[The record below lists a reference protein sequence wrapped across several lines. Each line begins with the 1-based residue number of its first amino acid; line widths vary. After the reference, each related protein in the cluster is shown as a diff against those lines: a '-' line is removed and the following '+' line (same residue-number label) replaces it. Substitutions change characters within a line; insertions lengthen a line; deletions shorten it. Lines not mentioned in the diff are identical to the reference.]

1 MNAILK
7 PLEPRSE
14 IKAWD
19 SDSERLEC
27 TMVLA
32 DSPDVKTFCFQ
43 TEHPS
48 WFRFDAGQFITLQ
61 VEIEGVVHTRCYT
74 LSSSPSRPVCLTITV
89 KAEPGG
95 KVSNWLHQHLK
106 VGDHVQ
112 ARGPSGIFSVQ
123 RNPASKYL
131 FLAGGVGI
139 TPLMSMTR
147 WLFDLGRH
155 TDVCFVQCART
166 PADLL
171 FRSELEAISARVS
184 EFRVALVCE
193 RPNPFGAW
201 TGYSGRINQLMLEL
215 IAPDYFE
222 REIFCC
228 GPEPYMKAVR
238 GVLQAAGF
246 DMQRYHE
253 ESFQVPVHVDAETR
267 LHDDEKVDAHQTSV
281 VRFAASGREAV
292 CSGNQTVLDVAREA
306 GLSIPSACLFG
317 VCGTCKVKK
326 LEGEVHML
334 QNGGITDEDIAAGW
348 LLACCSRPQGNLV
361 LDC

>member
-7 PLEPRSE
+7 PTHTD
-14 IKAWD
+14 IKPWD

-27 TMVLA
+27 TMVLS
-32 DSPDVKTFCFQ
+32 DSADVKTFCFQ
-43 TEHPS
+43 TERPS
-48 WFRFDAGQFITLQ
+48 WFRYEAGQFVTLQ
-61 VEIEGVVHTRCYT
+61 VEIDGALHTRCYT

-106 VGDHVQ
+106 VGDRVQ

-123 RNPASKYL
+123 HRPAPKYL

-193 RPNPFGAW
+193 KPNPFGAW
-201 TGYSGRINQLMLEL
+201 TGYRGRLNQLMLEL

-238 GVLQAAGF
+238 GILQAAGF
-246 DMQRYHE
+246 DMLRYHE
-253 ESFQVPVHVDAETR
+253 ESFQVPVHVEAETR
-267 LHDDEKVDAHQTSV
+267 RHADEAQGNSRQSAT
-281 VRFAASGREAV
+281 VRFAASAREMV
-292 CSGNQTVLDVAREA
+292 CTGDQTVLDVAREA
-306 GLSIPSACLFG
+306 GLVIPSACLFG
-317 VCGTCKVKK
+317 VCGTCKVRK

-334 QNGGITDEDIAAGW
+334 QNGGISDEDVAAGW
-348 LLACCSRPQGNLV
+348 LLACCARPLGNLV

>member
-7 PLEPRSE
+7 PLDKQEQP
-14 IKAWD
+14 KVWD
-19 SDSERLEC
+19 SSAERLLC

-43 TEHPS
+43 TESPS
-48 WFRFDAGQFITLQ
+48 WFRYEAGQFITLQ
-61 VEIEGVVHTRCYT
+61 VEIDGETHTRCYT
-74 LSSSPSRPVCLTITV
+74 ISSSPSRPVCITITV

-106 VGDHVQ
+106 VGDFVK
-112 ARGPSGIFSVQ
+112 ASGPSGIFSVH
-123 RNPASKYL
+123 RNPAPKYL

-147 WLFDLGRH
+147 WLFDLGLH
-155 TDVCFVQCART
+155 TDVCFIQCART

-193 RPNPFGAW
+193 KPNPFGAW

-215 IAPDYFE
+215 IAPDYQE
-222 REIFCC
+222 REVFCC

-246 DMQRYHE
+246 DMKRYHE
-253 ESFQVPVHVDAETR
+253 ESFQVPVHVPEETR
-267 LHDDEKVDAHQTSV
+267 QHPEDKVEKAASSV
-281 VRFAASGREAV
+281 VRFAASGRQGN
-292 CSGNQTVLDVAREA
+292 CTGNQTVLDVAREA

-334 QNGGITDEDIAAGW
+334 QNGGITDEDVAAGY
-348 LLACCSRPQGNLV
+348 LLACCSRPLGDVV

>member
-1 MNAILK
+1 MTDIK
-7 PLEPRSE
+7 P
-14 IKAWD
+14 WD
-19 SDSERLEC
+19 SASETLVC
-27 TMVLA
+27 TMVLS

-43 TEHPS
+43 TVSPS
-48 WFRFDAGQFITLQ
+48 WFRYEAGQFVTLQ
-61 VEIEGVVHTRCYT
+61 VEIEGALHTRCYT

-123 RNPASKYL
+123 HRPADKYL

-184 EFRVALVCE
+184 EFRVSLVCE
-193 RPNPFGAW
+193 RPNPYGAW
-201 TGYSGRINQLMLEL
+201 TGYSGRLNQLMLEL
-215 IAPDYFE
+215 ICPDYFE
-222 REIFCC
+222 REVFCC

-238 GVLQAAGF
+238 GVLQSAGF
-246 DMQRYHE
+246 DMRRYHE
-253 ESFQVPVHVDAETR
+253 ESFTVPVHVEAETR
-267 LHDDEKVDAHQTSV
+267 QHDDVRIDAGSRSM
-281 VRFAASGREAV
+281 VRFATSGREIR
-292 CSGNQTVLDVAREA
+292 CQGSQTLLDSAREA
-306 GLSIPSACLFG
+306 GLNIPSACLFG
-317 VCGTCKVKK
+317 VCGTCKVRK
-326 LEGEVHML
+326 LEGEVHMV
-334 QNGGITDEDIAAGW
+334 QNGGITDEDMADGW
-348 LLACCSRPQGNLV
+348 VLACCTRPLGDVV